1 MPEERQ
7 TRFHEEYVKNLQNDS
22 LFWGTWINNMFDYGS
37 ARRPY
42 GINGEGLV
50 TIDRRERKDAYYL
63 YRALWNERKPTLH
76 IVDKRRSPA
85 RPQPGRRSALYSSV
99 GAPTLFVG
107 ADTVAMTQY
116 AACPVP
122 LRLGGNTGYREG
134 ESSGRGAVRQRNA
147 QSRQRAKTEAAA
159 GPSANSRSATDK
171 LGWKGMRSEK
181 TCT

>member
-76 IVDKRRSPA
+76 IVDKRRSLRDRNRQA
-85 RPQPGRRSALYSSV
+85 FSVYSSV

-116 AACPVP
+116 AACQ
-122 LRLGGNTGYREG
+122 YRSDSVEIQG
-134 ESSGRGAVRQRNA
+134 IVKVKAVAGGAVRQRNA